1 MRRKAEECTASMV
14 DEIVR
19 GRTPHRQRRFTP
31 HPYMLTREKSS
42 RDSVDLFTG
51 TGSSPV
57 PAYTAQLATAL
68 RRIFVGRRQVVI
80 EWGAMRRDEIWT
92 PGTRR
97 RIMYAPEVDLA
108 VGPFA
113 ALRGYVNAYDRM
125 ADRHVEMLEAMLR
138 AFQRNL
144 RSFGSS
150 YSSPDLEGLCSH
162 NLNARCFMAVEI
174 ERSNPKIKYL
184 IGSLSNAAT
193 LGRVGVVVAW
203 GRVRMNDLLRT
214 REYLEEMGAA
224 RKNALSVRN
233 VLILGRHQAMRVA
246 TNFANVLLTPPPYR
260 PATPGFSRSPRAAR
274 PSRTGTA

>member
-1 MRRKAEECTASMV
+1 
-14 DEIVR
+14 
-19 GRTPHRQRRFTP
+19 
-31 HPYMLTREKSS
+31 MLMREKGERRSI
-42 RDSVDLFTG
+42 DPFTG
-51 TGSSPV
+51 ASSSPV
-57 PAYTAQLATAL
+57 PAYTTQLATAL
-68 RRIFVGRRQVVI
+68 RRVFVGRRQVII
-80 EWGAMRRDEIWT
+80 EWGAMRRDEIWV
-92 PGTRR
+92 PGIRH

-113 ALRGYVNAYDRM
+113 ALRGYVTAYDRM
-125 ADRHVEMLEAMLR
+125 AGRYAEMLKAMLR

-150 YSSPDLEGLCSH
+150 YSSPDLESMCSH

-184 IGSLSNAAT
+184 IGSLGNAAT

-203 GRVRMNDLLRT
+203 DRVRLNDLLRT

-233 VLILGRHQAMRVA
+233 VLILDRHQAMRVA
-246 TNFANVLLTPPPYR
+246 TNYANVMLTSPPYH
-260 PATPGFSRSPRAAR
+260 PATPGFSRSPRA
-274 PSRTGTA
+274 SRRSRSGTA